1 MLIHSK
7 DDIKFVTE
15 FPCLLG
21 HHVPSEEKLTG
32 YVSVILSDPQCKDGY
47 ARALTLTFM

>member
-7 DDIKFVTE
+7 DDIQFVTE
-15 FPCLLG
+15 FPCLFE

-32 YVSVILSDPQCKDGY
+32 AVSVILSDPPCKDGY
-47 ARALTLTFM
+47 ARALTLPFM